1 MRRFLLLLLPL
12 LLLSLPARA
21 DLKVV
26 ATVPDLAAIARE
38 VGGEKARVTA
48 LSLPTQDA
56 HYVDAR
62 PSLAL
67 EVARADLLLAIGLE
81 LEVGWL
87 PPLQT
92 GSRNAKVQRG
102 GRGYLEVSQ
111 LVKLLDVPTTQVD
124 RSMGDVHPGG
134 NPHFLT
140 DIRSAVPVARGI
152 AQRMAELDPEN
163 AQAYASNLQA
173 FQAKVEKAQADYER
187 RLAHLKG
194 RPAIGYHMSLSY
206 LAQWLGLQMVAY
218 LEPKPGI
225 PPNPSHAAGVLSRGK
240 GAGVKLV
247 VQEEYYPDTISRV
260 VAERLG
266 AKLVKLPGGT
276 RFREGQSYVEHIG
289 DFVKAFE
296 EALPAPGASK

>member
-1 MRRFLLLLLPL
+1 MRRFLVLLPL

-26 ATVPDLAAIARE
+26 ATVPDLAAIAKE
-38 VGGEKARVTA
+38 VGGEKAKVSA
-48 LSLPTQDA
+48 LALPTQDA
-56 HYVDAR
+56 HFVDAR

-67 EVARADLLLAIGLE
+67 ELARADLLLAIGLE

-92 GSRNAKVQRG
+92 GSRNGKILRG
-102 GRGYLEVSQ
+102 SRGYLEVFQ
-111 LVKLLDVPTTQVD
+111 FVKLLDVPPTQVD

-134 NPHFLT
+134 NPHFLM
-140 DIRSAVPVARGI
+140 DIRSAVPVAQGI
-152 AQRMAELDPEN
+152 AQRMTELDPQN
-163 AQAYASNLQA
+163 AQVYADNLKA
-173 FQAKVEKAQADYER
+173 FEAKVQKAQVDFDR
-187 RLAHLKG
+187 RLATLKG
-194 RPAIGYHMSLSY
+194 QPAIGYHMSLSY

-225 PPNPSHAAGVLSRGK
+225 PPNPSHAAEVLARGK
-240 GAGVKLV
+240 QAGVKLV
-247 VQEEYYPDTISRV
+247 VQEEFYPENISRV
-260 VAERLG
+260 VAERLQ

-276 RFREGQSYVEHIG
+276 RFREGQTYLEHIG

-296 EALPAPGASK
+296 QARPAQGPVR